1 MVKQYKK
8 IMNDEMTGYHKQMDK
23 MKRKDNNVILK
34 TRKRGL
40 TF

>member
-1 MVKQYKK
+1 MAKFKK
-8 IMNDEMTGYHKQMDK
+8 IMNDEMAGYHKQMDK

-40 TF
+40 VI